1 MAAEPGA
8 NATESLIAA
17 YRSYLEHERGLTLAT
32 IGNYLLDARVF
43 LADRADRD
51 ATDLEAMTAAEVTQF
66 VVRQTRQR
74 SPGAVKM
81 LIPALRSL
89 LRFLL

>member
-1 MAAEPGA
+1 
-8 NATESLIAA
+8 
-17 YRSYLEHERGLTLAT
+17 
-32 IGNYLLDARVF
+32 
-43 LADRADRD
+43 
-51 ATDLEAMTAAEVTQF
+51 MTAAEVTQF

-89 LRFLL
+89 LRFLYVEGITELPLAASRPCPAQLESEFTPTPIKYPDHVAALLASCDRRRVGGRVTMRS